1 LPRSRFTTKKLK
13 KRNENV
19 DENIISR
26 FTNEKC
32 DKTFSIVISDRNG
45 NEIEKKIH
53 LKFFTCQITDKNT
66 NKKIYL

>member
-13 KRNENV
+13 ERNENV

-26 FTNEKC
+26 FTNEKR

-45 NEIEKKIH
+45 NEIEKKNSFGIFYMSNH
-53 LKFFTCQITDKNT
+53 
-66 NKKIYL
+66 